1 MNNETEKPRRRV
13 VCAAIQ
19 CKNGELLIGVRHF
32 SPDMRNTMSY
42 MQDFG
47 ARFKR
52 EHTQGFVDQFG
63 EFMDRYEAWGVAGAA
78 GQIIRRVGGDDNKG
92 GKLFSENLY

>member
-1 MNNETEKPRRRV
+1 MSNNQPIRRV

-19 CKNGELLIGVRHF
+19 CDNGELLIGVRHF

-42 MQDFG
+42 MQDSG

-52 EHTQGFVDQFG
+52 KHVQGFVDQFG
-63 EFMDRYEAWGVAGAA
+63 VFMDRQEAWKVAENAN
-78 GQIIRRVGGDDNKG
+78 QIYRRVGGDDSKG
-92 GKLFSENLY
+92 GTLYSENLY

>member
-1 MNNETEKPRRRV
+1 MTETKVQRRV

-19 CKNGELLIGVRHF
+19 CESGELLIGVRHF

-42 MQDFG
+42 MQDSG

-52 EHTQGFVDQFG
+52 EHVQGFVDQFG
-63 EFMDRYEAWGVAGAA
+63 VFMDRQEAWTVANDA
-78 GQIIRRVGGDDNKG
+78 GQIYRRCGGDESNG
-92 GKLFSENLY
+92 GTLYSENLY